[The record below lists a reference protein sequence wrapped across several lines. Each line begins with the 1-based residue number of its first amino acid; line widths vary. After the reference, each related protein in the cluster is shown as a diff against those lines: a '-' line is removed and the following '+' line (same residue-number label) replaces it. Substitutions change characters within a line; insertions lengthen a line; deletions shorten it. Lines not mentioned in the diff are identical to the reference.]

1 MVEPSHGGLHGRGGC
16 KGEEASPE
24 PWSVLYSVGGRESAQ
39 REEAEQGA
47 EGRQQIG
54 ALRAGVEPSLAP
66 APSGLHDAPLYPGS
80 PAT

>member
-1 MVEPSHGGLHGRGGC
+1 MACGWTTGVVEPSHGGLHGRGGC

-47 EGRQQIG
+47 GEAADRRPTGWGG
-54 ALRAGVEPSLAP
+54 ALTGSSAFGP
-66 APSGLHDAPLYPGS
+66 A
-80 PAT
+80 